1 MESLYINEELVVEK
15 YLQLNDLIFLNKLIN
30 ENKLL
35 VFQEKCIETKNE
47 KFKEFIKKLDVDF
60 IFSDEAENNYFD
72 NTRIDLLIE
81 SINEVKINFKKN

>member
-81 SINEVKINFKKN
+81 SINEMKINFNNL